1 MIETPAD
8 YRSFIFLKRNKTHG
22 LFALLG
28 FSYTQFAYGSSP
40 EFYFSPNHKEE
51 LQVFVNFV
59 QNLCVF
65 VVNKLILR
73 KQHNYKMKN
82 TLIAPSVLAADF
94 ANLQRDIEMINNS
107 EADWFHIDIMD
118 GVFVP
123 NISFGMPVLQAISKH
138 AKKTID
144 VHLMI
149 VDPDRYIS
157 TFKKLGADVLT
168 VHYEACTH
176 LHRTLQAI
184 KAEGMKAGVALNPH
198 TNVDLLEDV
207 IQDIDL
213 VCIMS
218 VNPGFGGQSF
228 IENTYSKVEK
238 LKNLINKKNA
248 STLIEIDGGVTD
260 KNAQQLAKV
269 GADVLVAGS
278 FVFNAIN
285 PQETIANLKNIS
297 SLK

>member
-1 MIETPAD
+1 
-8 YRSFIFLKRNKTHG
+8 
-22 LFALLG
+22 
-28 FSYTQFAYGSSP
+28 
-40 EFYFSPNHKEE
+40 
-51 LQVFVNFV
+51 
-59 QNLCVF
+59 
-65 VVNKLILR
+65 
-73 KQHNYKMKN
+73 MKN

-123 NISFGMPVLQAISKH
+123 NISFGMPILEAITKH

-149 VDPDRYIS
+149 VYPDKYIK
-157 TFKKLGADVLT
+157 TFAALGSNILT
-168 VHYEACTH
+168 VHYEACSH

-198 TNVDLLEDV
+198 TNIDLLEDV
-207 IQDIDL
+207 INDIDM

-228 IENTYSKVEK
+228 IENTYSKIEK
-238 LKNLINKKNA
+238 LKALITRKNA

-260 KNAQQLAKV
+260 KNATQLVKA
-269 GADVLVAGS
+269 GADVLVAGN
-278 FVFNAIN
+278 FVFKTEN
-285 PQETIANLKNIS
+285 PTQTISNLKKLTS
-297 SLK
+297 F

>member
-1 MIETPAD
+1 
-8 YRSFIFLKRNKTHG
+8 
-22 LFALLG
+22 
-28 FSYTQFAYGSSP
+28 
-40 EFYFSPNHKEE
+40 
-51 LQVFVNFV
+51 
-59 QNLCVF
+59 
-65 VVNKLILR
+65 
-73 KQHNYKMKN
+73 MKN

-94 ANLQRDIEMINNS
+94 ANLQRDIEMINAS

-123 NISFGMPVLQAISKH
+123 NISFGMPVLDAINKH

-149 VDPDRYIS
+149 VDPDRYIT

-238 LKNLINKKNA
+238 LKALINRKNA
-248 STLIEIDGGVTD
+248 STLIEIDGGVTN
-260 KNAQQLAKV
+260 KNAKQLADA

-278 FVFNAIN
+278 YVFGAQDPIA
-285 PQETIANLKNIS
+285 TIADLRKITIT
-297 SLK
+297 